1 MFYLIRETLEACAEE
16 ELRGAKSQYVAV
28 LTPDE
33 WRRGRD
39 RFDMGIDLELD
50 IEDIHNTKAE
60 VNYDS
65 LTGKFLIPNRKN
77 LEAKGDGFAFALDE
91 KGVVFIDPSGA
102 AARIVKT
109 LARTRR
115 WRIPCLE
122 RFLYDFLELIV
133 RGDMPI
139 LEQYETELD
148 RIEEEILQDKADS
161 ALVRVN
167 EIRGNLRELAI
178 HYEQLLD
185 LGQELEENENG
196 FFKEQYVRYFRMF
209 LNRVAR
215 LHDTAASLR
224 EHAMQVRDLHH
235 AQLEARQNRT
245 MTLLTVVTTVFM
257 PLTLIAG
264 WYGMNFRYM
273 PELESEFGYPAVIVV
288 SVLIVALSL
297 FLFHRRKWL

>member
-1 MFYLIRETLEACAEE
+1 MFYQIRETLEACAEE
-16 ELRGAKSQYVAV
+16 DLRGAKNQYVAV

-33 WRRGRD
+33 WQRRRD
-39 RFDMGIDLELD
+39 SFDMGIDLDLD
-50 IEDIHNTKAE
+50 IQDIHNTKAE

-65 LTGKFLIPNRKN
+65 LTGKFLIPDRNN
-77 LEAKGDGFAFALDE
+77 LEAKGNGFAFALDE
-91 KGVVFIDPSGA
+91 KGIGFIDPSGA
-102 AARIVKT
+102 AARIVET
-109 LARTRR
+109 VARTRR

-139 LEQYETELD
+139 LERYETELD
-148 RIEEEILQDKADS
+148 KIEEEILRDKADS
-161 ALVRVN
+161 ALIRVN

-178 HYEQLLD
+178 HYDQLLD

-196 FFKEQYVRYFRMF
+196 FFKEQHVRYFRMF

-215 LHDTAASLR
+215 LHDTASSLR
-224 EHAMQVRDLHH
+224 EYTMQVRDLHH

-273 PELESEFGYPAVIVV
+273 PELESRLGYPAVIGV

-297 FLFHRRKWL
+297 FFFKRRKWL